1 MKKINDIK
9 VAFNANLFVHS
20 TTQIVGHYYKEYTEI
35 NEKFENLSEDEYVHM
50 MFAKIRNAKSDK
62 ERDKL
67 GKEYADNMQKY
78 YPYRKKYTT
87 LSFNDNLRALDGY
100 ILFKIDTIEQQFDLS
115 LFDFIS
121 YDFNN
126 LNDYYLFF
134 INYMDYFI
142 DKFDKD
148 DLNKIHFN
156 KLYKIKDIIELAR
169 KYYPQE
175 RDNIVRYQ
183 KLFKD
188 CINFC
193 YPIDG
198 NINLNNLTLQQRF
211 FLFNQLY
218 KNPFKDIS
226 NKFEMINL
234 LNYTYD
240 NIPYNS
246 ENVESKDILILS
258 SIIHTMDP
266 EGKGLSCT
274 FRFKTNNIFTAF
286 YITLFNTIGMDELYV
301 KICGNCNKYF
311 ITPKLNIVYCDR
323 EWANNLTCKDVGSK
337 LSQKRKE
344 EKNIVYGRYRTIFS
358 RKRML
363 MKRNPDITK
372 YEDDYEKYKKESN
385 KFKKEITEGKKTYN
399 DFNKWLD
406 TQDK

>member
-1 MKKINDIK
+1 MKKTNDIK

-20 TTQIVGHYYKEYTEI
+20 TTQIVGHYYKEYVEI

-50 MFAKIRNAKSDK
+50 MFAKIRNAKSEK

-67 GKEYADNMQKY
+67 SKEYADNMQKY

-87 LSFNDNLRALDGY
+87 LSFNDNVRALDGY

-134 INYMDYFI
+134 INYIDYFI
-142 DKFDKD
+142 DKFNKE
-148 DLNKIHFN
+148 DLNKIQFN

-193 YPIDG
+193 YQIDD

-218 KNPFKDIS
+218 KNPFKDIF

-234 LNYTYD
+234 LDYTYD

-246 ENVESKDILILS
+246 ENVEPKDILILS

-344 EKNIVYGRYRTIFS
+344 EKNTVYGRYRTIFS

>member
-1 MKKINDIK
+1 MLFIVKLQKKRD
-9 VAFNANLFVHS
+9 
-20 TTQIVGHYYKEYTEI
+20 
-35 NEKFENLSEDEYVHM
+35 
-50 MFAKIRNAKSDK
+50 AKSDK

-87 LSFNDNLRALDGY
+87 LSFNDNVGALDGY
-100 ILFKIDTIEQQFDLS
+100 ILFKIDTIEQQFDQS

-134 INYMDYFI
+134 INYIDYFI

-148 DLNKIHFN
+148 DLNKIQFN

-193 YPIDG
+193 YQIDG

-234 LNYTYD
+234 LDYTYD
-240 NIPYNS
+240 SIPYNS
-246 ENVESKDILILS
+246 ENVEPKDILILS

-323 EWANNLTCKDVGSK
+323 EWANNLTCKDVGAMNRHK
-337 LSQKRKE
+337 EKAGDIPGEKEYWRVYKR
-344 EKNIVYGRYRTIFS
+344 Y
-358 RKRML
+358 
-363 MKRNPDITK
+363 
-372 YEDDYEKYKKESN
+372 KYKADRKIISKSEFN
-385 KFKKEITEGKKTYN
+385 QWNYMALELKQDCAEGKIKVDDMLQRIEVFEN
-399 DFNKWLD
+399 RKKVGKKQKN
-406 TQDK
+406 

>member
-20 TTQIVGHYYKEYTEI
+20 TTQIIGHYYKEYVEI

-87 LSFNDNLRALDGY
+87 LSFNDNVGALDGY

-134 INYMDYFI
+134 INYTDYFI

-148 DLNKIHFN
+148 DLNKIQFN

-193 YPIDG
+193 YQIDD

-234 LNYTYD
+234 LDYTYD
-240 NIPYNS
+240 SIPYNS
-246 ENVESKDILILS
+246 ENVEPKDILILS

-337 LSQKRKE
+337 LSQKRNE
-344 EKNIVYGRYRTIFS
+344 EKNTVYGRYRTIFS